1 MEAIVFILVLALA
14 AANGANDVPK
24 GVATLAGAGVA
35 NIRTAVWWGTVT
47 TAAGCLVSLTFAA
60 KLTSLFSKEI
70 VSAPPTA
77 DFAVAVL
84 IGTCAWVALATVLKL
99 PVSTTHALVGSLLGA
114 GVLFARSDVH
124 WDVLVNKVVLPLL
137 LSVFVA
143 YLVSAVLTFF
153 GNRIAASVEDRRRR
167 TLEETAGAGP
177 GAASVAEMQATASRK
192 NVLTALHW
200 ATSGFTSFAR
210 GMNDAPKIVAIGSF
224 ALLGGWT
231 PQRLLFAV
239 TAVMA
244 IGGLIAGARVAK
256 SLTSCVDNLTHVD
269 GFTANLTTALL
280 VGLGAFR
287 GMPMSTTHVSVGAI
301 SGTVGKDVGRI
312 KRKTLRDFAIA
323 WLATPP
329 FGFAVAAAAYWL
341 IA

>member
-1 MEAIVFILVLALA
+1 MEVLVLVLVLALA

-24 GVATLAGAGVA
+24 GVATLAAAGVA
-35 NIRTAVWWGTVT
+35 QLRTAVWWGTVT
-47 TAAGCLVSLTFAA
+47 TAVGCLVSLSFAA
-60 KLTSLFSKEI
+60 KLTALFSKEI
-70 VSAPPTA
+70 VSAAPTA
-77 DFAVAVL
+77 EFAVAVL
-84 IGTCAWVALATVLKL
+84 IGTCSWVVLATVLKL

-114 GVLFARSDVH
+114 GVVFASSEVH

-143 YLVSAVLTFF
+143 YLISAILTWT
-153 GNRIAASVEDRRRR
+153 GRRLAASAERRKSA
-167 TLEETAGAGP
+167 AGTGP
-177 GAASVAEMQATASRK
+177 GAASVAELPATTGGIGA
-192 NVLTALHW
+192 VTVLHW

-210 GMNDAPKIVAIGSF
+210 GLNDAPKIVAIGSF
-224 ALLGGWT
+224 ALISGMT
-231 PQRLLFAV
+231 PKGLLVAV
-239 TAVMA
+239 TVVMA
-244 IGGLIAGARVAK
+244 VGGLIAGARVAK
-256 SLTSCVDNLTHVD
+256 SMTACVDDMTHVD

-312 KRKTLRDFAIA
+312 HRKTLRDFAIA

-341 IA
+341 IS

>member
-1 MEAIVFILVLALA
+1 MEVLVFILVLALA

-35 NIRTAVWWGTVT
+35 NIRTAVWWGTLT
-47 TAAGCLVSLTFAA
+47 TAIGCLVSLSFAA

-70 VSAPPTA
+70 VSAAPTA
-77 DFAVAVL
+77 EFAVAVL

-114 GVLFARSDVH
+114 GVIFARSQVH

-143 YLVSAVLTFF
+143 YLVSAVLTWI
-153 GNRIAASVEDRRRR
+153 GKGIAASAERRRQEKLR
-167 TLEETAGAGP
+167 ATAGVGP
-177 GAASVAEMQATASRK
+177 GTAAVAEMQASER
-192 NVLTALHW
+192 NVKTVSALHW

-210 GMNDAPKIVAIGSF
+210 GLNDAPKIVAIGSF

-244 IGGLIAGARVAK
+244 IGGLLAGARVAK
-256 SLTSCVDNLTHVD
+256 SLTSCVDELTHVD

-301 SGTVGKDVGRI
+301 SGTVGKDLGRI

-329 FGFAVAAAAYWL
+329 FGFAVAALSYWL
-341 IA
+341 LA